1 MPTDRHYVGPV
12 IDWSLVSCAL
22 RGHITYR
29 PDEEEYAVRLRA
41 EAAAGQVWRC
51 LRCGDYI
58 PGDPAGS
65 GPADL
70 APTPTRGRALR
81 QLIILRLLAVLRA
94 LEGTLWLTIGITAW
108 FVNARVPEFIA
119 TLKQAFPA
127 LEPVTQ
133 TIGWD
138 IERSWLARMV
148 DRWGDVSPETII
160 LLGTAIAALGA
171 VKWAEAIGLWL
182 AKRWGEYLAAI
193 ATAVFIPLEVFEII
207 EKVSAFKIVL
217 LLINVAAVVWL
228 VVAKRLFGVR
238 GGLAAERAENEEV
251 SLMTVEKAAEVD

>member
-1 MPTDRHYVGPV
+1 M
-12 IDWSLVSCAL
+12 IDWSLISCGL

-29 PDEEEYAVRLRA
+29 PDEREYAARLQA
-41 EAAAGQVWRC
+41 TAAAGDVWRC
-51 LRCGDYI
+51 LRCGAYI
-58 PGDPAGS
+58 PGAPAGA

-94 LEGTLWLTIGITAW
+94 IEGTAWLTVGITAW
-108 FVNARVPEFIA
+108 FVSNRVPEFLA
-119 TLKQAFPA
+119 ALKQAFPA

-138 IERSWLARMV
+138 IDRSWLARMV
-148 DRWGDVSPETII
+148 DRWSEISPDTII

-171 VKWAEAIGLWL
+171 VKWAEAVGLWM

-193 ATAVFIPLEVFEII
+193 ATAAFIPLEVYELI
-207 EKVSAFKIVL
+207 EHVSAFKVIL

-238 GGLAAERAENEEV
+238 GGAAAEQAENEEV
-251 SLMTVEKAAEVD
+251 SLLTVEQAAVVESTGPTEAAGR

>member
-1 MPTDRHYVGPV
+1 M
-12 IDWSLVSCAL
+12 IDWSLVSCSL

-41 EAAAGQVWRC
+41 QAAAGEVWRC

-58 PGDPAGS
+58 PGAPAGS

-81 QLIILRLLAVLRA
+81 QLIILRLLAMLRA
-94 LEGTLWLTIGITAW
+94 LEGTLWLIVGVTAW
-108 FVNARVPEFIA
+108 VVNARVPEFIA
-119 TLKQAFPA
+119 ALKQAFPA

-148 DRWGDVSPETII
+148 DRWSEVSPGTIV
-160 LLGTAIAALGA
+160 LLGTAIATLGA
-171 VKWAEAIGLWL
+171 IKWAEAIGLWL
-182 AKRWGEYLAAI
+182 AKRWGEYLAVI
-193 ATAVFIPLEVFEII
+193 ATAAFIPLEVYEIV
-207 EKVSAFKIVL
+207 EKVSAVKIVL
-217 LLINVAAVVWL
+217 LLINIAAVAWL
-228 VVAKRLFGVR
+228 VLVKRLFGVR
-238 GGLAAERAENEEV
+238 GGLAAEQAETEEV
-251 SLMTVEKAAEVD
+251 SLLTVEKAAEVR

>member
-1 MPTDRHYVGPV
+1 M
-12 IDWSLVSCAL
+12 IDWSLVSCGI

-29 PDEEEYAVRLRA
+29 PDEQEYANRLRA
-41 EAAAGQVWRC
+41 VTAAGEAWRC
-51 LRCGDYI
+51 LRCGAYVAEA
-58 PGDPAGS
+58 PAGS

-81 QLIILRLLAVLRA
+81 QLIILRLLAVLRGV
-94 LEGTLWLTIGITAW
+94 EGTAWLAVGVTAW
-108 FVNARVPEFIA
+108 FVSDRVPEFLA
-119 TLKQAFPA
+119 ALKQAVPA
-127 LEPVTQ
+127 LEPVTR

-138 IERSWLARMV
+138 IDRSWLARMV
-148 DRWGDVSPETII
+148 DRWSEISPDTII

-182 AKRWGEYLAAI
+182 GKRWGEYLAAV
-193 ATAVFIPLEVFEII
+193 ATAAFIPVEIYELI
-207 EKVSAFKIVL
+207 EHVSVFKIVL

-238 GGLAAERAENEEV
+238 GGVAAERAENEEV
-251 SLMTVEKAAEVD
+251 SLLTVERAAEVGPGR